1 MAGSQGEVTIGKEI
15 EEETTTTTMT
25 TTQGLVSGAAVPS
38 PPVSL
43 TLWLAETIGL
53 QTGPVPVFSSH
64 SQPESGLEEELL
76 LLPVGDDACSPTFR
90 HRDGRKRK
98 EFSTGGLEEDSGAF
112 DHKRHRQVHL
122 QSSASSSYGSVAM
135 SGTDVLSGNAIA
147 ERPGGCLLSV
157 PLKQPVF
164 AEQVKAA
171 RVLAEVDT
179 SSWNTD
185 GGHVEISGGNT
196 SAFASSEE
204 GDSQRHQSLGRFV
217 NVDQKE
223 AASVDQNERATMHM
237 WSDSGGL
244 LSLQLDTFIAKEK
257 EKLESSD
264 TAGSGAQS
272 FSEIEHSLSGSL
284 HGVESLDAHGRPF
297 EDRLTGTGG
306 DIGSCS
312 MEDGSSFLAGSSTQ
326 ASQERS
332 RLEILELD
340 PVNSMLLSH
349 ISKHQ
354 CSTLEF
360 CCTEESVMSG
370 IEDPGEE
377 ERKRKLAV
385 CKLGSET
392 IGLQGH
398 IYDLQGVPLS
408 RAENMRMQDEDGMTM
423 PDPQTF
429 ILSSG
434 RPSSTEDLQLV
445 QQMSTIDC
453 DFDAYFSKL
462 ML

>member
-1 MAGSQGEVTIGKEI
+1 
-15 EEETTTTTMT
+15 
-25 TTQGLVSGAAVPS
+25 
-38 PPVSL
+38 
-43 TLWLAETIGL
+43 
-53 QTGPVPVFSSH
+53 
-64 SQPESGLEEELL
+64 
-76 LLPVGDDACSPTFR
+76 
-90 HRDGRKRK
+90 
-98 EFSTGGLEEDSGAF
+98 
-112 DHKRHRQVHL
+112 
-122 QSSASSSYGSVAM
+122 M

-147 ERPGGCLLSV
+147 ERPGSCLLSV

-164 AEQVKAA
+164 AEQVRAA
-171 RVLAEVDT
+171 RVFAEVDT

-204 GDSQRHQSLGRFV
+204 ADSQHHQSLGGFV
-217 NVDQKE
+217 NVGQKE

-272 FSEIEHSLSGSL
+272 LSEIEQPLSGSL
-284 HGVESLDAHGRPF
+284 HGVESLDSHGRPF

-306 DIGSCS
+306 GIGSCS

-349 ISKHQ
+349 ISKQQ

-408 RAENMRMQDEDGMTM
+408 RSENMRLQDEDGMTM
-423 PDPQTF
+423 PDPQQTF
-429 ILSSG
+429 VLSSG
-434 RPSSTEDLQLV
+434 RPSSTEGTFILCMLLLN
-445 QQMSTIDC
+445 T
-453 DFDAYFSKL
+453 FSNCCLSLCPVISKRL
-462 ML
+462 LEC